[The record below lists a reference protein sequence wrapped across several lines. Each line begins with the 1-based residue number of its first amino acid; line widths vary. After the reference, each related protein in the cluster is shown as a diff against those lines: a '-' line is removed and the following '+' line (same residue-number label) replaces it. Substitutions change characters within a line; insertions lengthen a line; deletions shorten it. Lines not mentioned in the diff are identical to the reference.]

1 MSKPTMQ
8 RVLEGDTWVWK
19 VQVAGMI
26 RTYRQDWQ
34 AQWAYAY
41 AMTLYDAD
49 IPPASS
55 SAM

>member
-19 VQVAGMI
+19 VQVAGMV

-34 AQWAYAY
+34 AQWAYTY
-41 AMTLYDAD
+41 AKTLYDAD

>member
-1 MSKPTMQ
+1 MAKPTMQ

-19 VQVAGMI
+19 VAVAGMT

-34 AQWAYAY
+34 AQWAFSY
-41 AMTLYDAD
+41 AMTLYNED

>member
-34 AQWAYAY
+34 AQWAYTY

>member
-19 VQVAGMI
+19 VEVAGMV

-34 AQWAYAY
+34 AQWAYTY
-41 AMTLYDAD
+41 AQTLYDAD
-49 IPPASS
+49 IPSASS
-55 SAM
+55 AAM

>member
-1 MSKPTMQ
+1 MCKPTMQ

-26 RTYRQDWQ
+26 RTYKQDWQ
-34 AQWAYAY
+34 AQWAYTY

>member
-19 VQVAGMI
+19 VQVAGMV

-34 AQWAYAY
+34 AQWAYTY
-41 AMTLYDAD
+41 ALTLYDAD

>member
-19 VQVAGMI
+19 VQVAGMV

-34 AQWAYAY
+34 AQWAYIY

>member
-19 VQVAGMI
+19 VQVAGMV
-26 RTYRQDWQ
+26 RTDRQDWQ
-34 AQWAYAY
+34 AQWAYTY

>member
-19 VQVAGMI
+19 VEVAGMV

-34 AQWAYAY
+34 AHWAYTY
-41 AMTLYDAD
+41 AKTLYDAD

>member
-19 VQVAGMI
+19 VQVAGMV

-34 AQWAYAY
+34 AQWAYTY
-41 AMTLYDAD
+41 AKSLYDAD

>member
-19 VQVAGMI
+19 VEVAGMV

-34 AQWAYAY
+34 AQWAYSY
-41 AMTLYDAD
+41 AKTLYDAD

>member
-34 AQWAYAY
+34 AQWAYTY
-41 AMTLYDAD
+41 ALTLYDAD

>member
-1 MSKPTMQ
+1 MSKPKLK

-19 VQVAGMI
+19 VQVAGMV

-34 AQWAYAY
+34 AQWAYTY
-41 AMTLYDAD
+41 ALTLYDAD

>member
-26 RTYRQDWQ
+26 RTYKQDWQ
-34 AQWAYAY
+34 AQWAYTY